1 VVAWET
7 GGGRA
12 FSEALMEGFSE
23 WGDILCNPPYEG
35 NNDGI
40 VSSEEAFA
48 YADEWTSDD
57 DTHPQ
62 INDQYDA
69 PGVFQ

>member
-1 VVAWET
+1 
-7 GGGRA
+7 
-12 FSEALMEGFSE
+12 MEGFSE